1 MSGEGRL
8 IFYWIGRAFCRFLI
22 FFIWRWRVE
31 GLENFP
37 SEGPVIVVAN
47 HVSYWDPVLIGSALP
62 RQVFFMAKKEL
73 FSIPVLGLSLKSW
86 GVFPVDR
93 SRPDRGAI
101 KRALDLLKQGQVVAV
116 FPEGTRSK
124 NGSLLPFSTGAAYF
138 ATRTGVPVCPVAVIT
153 VRGSS
158 SWGLWRRLTLRI
170 GSGTSFSGDRK
181 QDLESVTSQM
191 VLEIQEL
198 LTDSAT

>member
-1 MSGEGRL
+1 VPGDGRL
-8 IFYWIGRAFCRFLI
+8 IYYWIGRAFCRFLI

-62 RQVFFMAKKEL
+62 RQVFFMAKKEI
-73 FSIPVLGLSLKSW
+73 FSIPVLGFSLKSW

-124 NGSLLPFSTGAAYF
+124 TRSLLPFNTGAAYF
-138 ATRTGVPVCPVAVIT
+138 ATRTGVPVCSVAVIT

-170 GSGTSFSGDRK
+170 GSCTSFSGDRK

-191 VLEIQEL
+191 MLEIQEL
-198 LTDSAT
+198 LNGSAT

>member
-1 MSGEGRL
+1 LSGEGRL
-8 IFYWIGRAFCRFLI
+8 IYYWIGRALCRFLL
-22 FFIWRWRVE
+22 FFIWRWDVE

-73 FSIPVLGLSLKSW
+73 FSIPVLGFSLKSW

-101 KRALDLLKQGQVVAV
+101 KRALDLLKQGQVVVV

-124 NGSLLPFSTGAAYF
+124 TGSLLPPSTGAAYF
-138 ATRTGVPVCPVAVIT
+138 ATSTGAPVCPAAIIT
-153 VRGSS
+153 VRGAS
-158 SWGLWRRLTLRI
+158 SWGLWPRLSLRI
-170 GSGTSFSGDRK
+170 GPCISFSGDRK
-181 QDLESVTSQM
+181 QDLDSVAGQM
-191 VLEIQEL
+191 MLEIQQL
-198 LTDSAT
+198 LAGSAT

>member
-1 MSGEGRL
+1 M
-8 IFYWIGRAFCRFLI
+8 IYYWIGRALCRFLI

-73 FSIPVLGLSLKSW
+73 FAIPVLGWSLKSW

-93 SRPDRGAI
+93 SHPGRGVI
-101 KRALDLLKQGQVVAV
+101 KRTLDLLKQGQVVAV
-116 FPEGTRSK
+116 FPEGTTRNK
-124 NGSLLPFSTGAAYF
+124 TGSLLPFSTGAAYF
-138 ATRTGVPVCPVAVIT
+138 ATRTGVPVCPAAIIT
-153 VRGSS
+153 VRGAS
-158 SWGLWRRLTLRI
+158 SWGLWRRLSLRI
-170 GSGTSFSGDRK
+170 GPCISYSADRK
-181 QDLESVTSQM
+181 QDLDSVAGQM
-191 VLEIQEL
+191 MLEIQQL
-198 LTDSAT
+198 LTGSAT

>member
-1 MSGEGRL
+1 LSGEGRL
-8 IFYWIGRAFCRFLI
+8 IYYWIGRALCRFLL
-22 FFIWRWRVE
+22 FFIWRWDVE

-73 FSIPVLGLSLKSW
+73 FSIPVLGFSLKSW

-101 KRALDLLKQGQVVAV
+101 KRALDLLKQGQVVVV

-124 NGSLLPFSTGAAYF
+124 TGSLLPPSTGAAYF
-138 ATRTGVPVCPVAVIT
+138 ATRTGAPVCPAAIIT
-153 VRGSS
+153 VRGAS
-158 SWGLWRRLTLRI
+158 SWGLWPRLSLRI
-170 GSGTSFSGDRK
+170 GPCISFSGDRK
-181 QDLESVTSQM
+181 QDLDSVAGQM
-191 VLEIQEL
+191 MLEIQQL
-198 LTDSAT
+198 LAGSAT